1 MNTKHVI
8 DFNPRTQDLVHPE
21 QQNDREFFL
30 GNFDPLFMAQL
41 AKHWT
46 TLRVGHIAYDDAGA
60 PYPETLL
67 PEYRPLPA
75 FVDRNEALIKHYTLR
90 TGRKEPISD
99 DLLKKVGLPK
109 PEKEKA

>member
-30 GNFDPLFMAQL
+30 GNFDPSFIEQL
-41 AKHWT
+41 ARCWA
-46 TLRVGHIAYDDAGA
+46 TLRIGQTAYNDAGA

-67 PEYRPLPA
+67 PEYRPLPV
-75 FVDRNEALIKHYTLR
+75 FVDRNEALVKHYALR
-90 TGRKEPISD
+90 TGRKESTPD

-109 PEKEKA
+109 TEKEKE